1 LKTGGFRNL
10 HINGGITMI
19 DTRSSGYR
27 GSIPRTLAIM
37 AVVAAVA
44 GSAVAAERRVLG
56 EYFNT
61 TA

>member
-1 LKTGGFRNL
+1 
-10 HINGGITMI
+10 MI
-19 DTRSSGYR
+19 DTRSSGHW
-27 GSIPRTLAIM
+27 GSNRRTLAIL

-44 GSAVAAERRVLG
+44 GGAVAAERRVLG